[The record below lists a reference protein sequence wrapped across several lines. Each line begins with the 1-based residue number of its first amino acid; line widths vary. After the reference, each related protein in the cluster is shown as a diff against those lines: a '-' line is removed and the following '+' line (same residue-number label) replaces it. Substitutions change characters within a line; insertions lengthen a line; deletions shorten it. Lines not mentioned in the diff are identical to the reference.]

1 MQSNMSIGHANL
13 GKCSLGKC
21 SLGMLVV
28 LQNSKWLCSHL
39 FEQ

>member
-1 MQSNMSIGHANL
+1 MQSDMCIGHAN
-13 GKCSLGKC
+13 LGKC